1 MRKRKES
8 SIPLNQKTTVS
19 VPEGCEL
26 YSLGR
31 TSLLKLAKEAGA
43 DIKIGSRRLINV
55 KKMDAYINSL
65 GVDA

>member
-1 MRKRKES
+1 MLKRRES
-8 SIPLNQKTTVS
+8 SIPLSQKVTVS

-43 DIKIGSRRLINV
+43 DIKIGGRRIINV

-65 GVDA
+65 GAEA